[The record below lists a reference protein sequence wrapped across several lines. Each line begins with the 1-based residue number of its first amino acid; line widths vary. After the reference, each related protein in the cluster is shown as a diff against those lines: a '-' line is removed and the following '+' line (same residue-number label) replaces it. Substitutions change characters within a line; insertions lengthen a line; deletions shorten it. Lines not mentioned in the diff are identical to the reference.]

1 MEIIGKVKNIVAKT
15 NNHLVFLEDKTM
27 LSAFGS
33 AKIEEGKTYKF
44 QCTKNGIYV
53 NYDKKNVVEVSED
66 GGLPGVL
73 MTGKIVDH
81 PRKST
86 PIAEMTPRVTKE
98 STKTPE
104 SMEKMKKDQA
114 KLNGPAF
121 GMIFNNTILLLIDQG
136 FGGNIPKHF
145 DRFFQGLLIL
155 HEEKRKELGVQ

>member
-98 STKTPE
+98 STKTLE
-104 SMEKMKKDQA
+104 SMEKVKKYQER
-114 KLNGPAF
+114 LNGQAF
-121 GMIFNNTILLLIDQG
+121 GMLCNQTILILIDQG
-136 FGGNIPKHF
+136 KSKEITKYF
-145 DRFFQGLLIL
+145 DGQFDELLEL
-155 HEEKRKELGVQ
+155 HNKKRKELDVQ